1 MEELVIY
8 KTCIYPVVPS
18 DGKLVFDKPLKEL
31 RDGTPISNNVRL
43 FVKDYH
49 NIRGSTTDEVAA
61 SSPVSFRKAAFRL
74 SD

>member
-1 MEELVIY
+1 MVTPQSPKIWVIQL
-8 KTCIYPVVPS
+8 KPI
-18 DGKLVFDKPLKEL
+18 LDKPLKEIQN
-31 RDGTPISNNVRL
+31 GTAISNNARL

-74 SD
+74 VD